1 MTATAQTPVKLVTI
15 RVDNSR
21 IMDRH
26 ETAHIT
32 LQSPTGRTIELH
44 KWKLAHADVA
54 AVKVFQKCCGDPMVR
69 FIGDVELTI
78 EEMRIAH
85 RLAHTTN
92 FI

>member
-1 MTATAQTPVKLVTI
+1 MTTTAQTPVKLVTI

-21 IMDRH
+21 IMDSY

-78 EEMRIAH
+78 EEMRIAR
-85 RLAHTTN
+85 RLAHSTY

>member
-1 MTATAQTPVKLVTI
+1 
-15 RVDNSR
+15 
-21 IMDRH
+21 MDSH

-78 EEMRIAH
+78 EEMRIAR
-85 RLAHTTN
+85 RLAHSTY